1 MAMTSEKTVDGY
13 IDGLGGERGAIV
25 ATLREVIRTTAPEAR
40 ETIKWAQPVYES
52 GGPFAYIKAFGKS
65 VNLGFWRG
73 AEISDPS
80 GLLVGEGDRMRHVR
94 LTSLAEV
101 QPDLVADWV
110 RQAVELNRTK
120 GDPTKGT

>member
-1 MAMTSEKTVDGY
+1 MASEKTVDGY

-25 ATLREVIRTTAPEAR
+25 AALREVIRTTAPEAR

-73 AEISDPS
+73 AEIRDPS

-94 LTSLAEV
+94 LTSIADVRLDV
-101 QPDLVADWV
+101 VADWV

>member
-1 MAMTSEKTVDGY
+1 
-13 IDGLGGERGAIV
+13 
-25 ATLREVIRTTAPEAR
+25 VIRTTAPEAR

-73 AEISDPS
+73 EEIRDPS

-101 QPDLVADWV
+101 RPDLVADWV

>member
-1 MAMTSEKTVDGY
+1 MTSEKTVDGY

-25 ATLREVIRTTAPEAR
+25 ATLREVIRTAAPEAR

-73 AEISDPS
+73 EEIRDPS

-101 QPDLVADWV
+101 RPDLVADWV

>member
-1 MAMTSEKTVDGY
+1 MASEKTVDGY
-13 IDGLGGERGAIV
+13 IAGLGGERGEIV

-73 AEISDPS
+73 TEIHDPS
-80 GLLVGEGDRMRHVR
+80 GRLVGEGDRMRHVR
-94 LTSLAEV
+94 LVTLADV
-101 QPDLVADWV
+101 DRDLVAGWV
-110 RQAVELNRTK
+110 RQAVELNRVK

>member
-1 MAMTSEKTVDGY
+1 MASEKTVDGY

-25 ATLREVIRTTAPEAR
+25 AALREVIRTTAPEAR

-73 AEISDPS
+73 SEIRDPS
-80 GLLVGEGDRMRHVR
+80 GMLVGDGDRMRHVR
-94 LTSLAEV
+94 LTSLADV
-101 QPDLVADWV
+101 RPDLVADWV

>member
-1 MAMTSEKTVDGY
+1 MTSEKTVDGY

-25 ATLREVIRTTAPEAR
+25 AALREVIRATAPEAR

-73 AEISDPS
+73 SEILDPS
-80 GLLVGEGDRMRHVR
+80 GLLVGDGDRMRHVR
-94 LTSLAEV
+94 LTKLAEV
-101 QPDLVADWV
+101 RPDLVADWV
-110 RQAVELNRTK
+110 RQAIELNRTK

>member
-1 MAMTSEKTVDGY
+1 MTSEKTVDGY

-73 AEISDPS
+73 AEIRDPS

-101 QPDLVADWV
+101 RLDLVADWV

>member
-1 MAMTSEKTVDGY
+1 MTSEKTVDGY

-25 ATLREVIRTTAPEAR
+25 ATLREVIRTTAPDAR

-73 AEISDPS
+73 AEIRDPS

-101 QPDLVADWV
+101 RLDLVADWV

>member
-1 MAMTSEKTVDGY
+1 MASEKTVDGY

-25 ATLREVIRTTAPEAR
+25 AALREVIRTTAPEAR

-73 AEISDPS
+73 SEIRDPS
-80 GLLVGEGDRMRHVR
+80 GMLVGEGDRMRHVR
-94 LTSLAEV
+94 LTSLADV
-101 QPDLVADWV
+101 RPDLVADWV

>member
-1 MAMTSEKTVDGY
+1 MASEKTVDGY

-25 ATLREVIRTTAPEAR
+25 AALREVIRTTAPEAR

-73 AEISDPS
+73 SEIRDPS
-80 GLLVGEGDRMRHVR
+80 GLLVGDGDRMRHVR
-94 LTSLAEV
+94 LTSLADV
-101 QPDLVADWV
+101 RPDLVADWV

>member
-1 MAMTSEKTVDGY
+1 MTSEKTVDGY
-13 IDGLGGERGAIV
+13 IGGLGGERGAIV
-25 ATLREVIRTTAPEAR
+25 AALRDVIRTTAPEAR

-73 AEISDPS
+73 SEIRDPS
-80 GLLVGEGDRMRHVR
+80 GRLIGEGDRMRHVR
-94 LTSLAEV
+94 LVALADV
-101 QPDLVADWV
+101 DRDLVADWV

>member
-1 MAMTSEKTVDGY
+1 
-13 IDGLGGERGAIV
+13 
-25 ATLREVIRTTAPEAR
+25 
-40 ETIKWAQPVYES
+40 VYES

-73 AEISDPS
+73 SEIRDPS
-80 GLLVGEGDRMRHVR
+80 GTLVGDGDRMRHVR
-94 LTSLAEV
+94 LTSLADV
-101 QPDLVADWV
+101 RPDLVADWV

>member
-1 MAMTSEKTVDGY
+1 MASEKTVDGY

-25 ATLREVIRTTAPEAR
+25 AALREVIRTTAPEAR